1 MLFFSLCQ
9 RLIRRS
15 RSLEFL
21 PHNDHQFIM
30 SCLLVLLST
39 EIEIF
44 TYLYCHI
51 AIFSF
56 CICAG
61 AVKDSVVGEERIAKY
76 LLSLLNI
83 RKTPLHWE
91 RLVHRREEFDEEPG
105 GSCEK
110 GSRDS
115 LWRRRRFN
123 NSDAVYVE
131 VVTLSRKCTALS
143 VIIKAICLV
152 QTHMAISRTPG
163 AIKQTFLEGHQ
174 LTFRCIRFMWV

>member
-1 MLFFSLCQ
+1 ML
-9 RLIRRS
+9 
-15 RSLEFL
+15 
-21 PHNDHQFIM
+21 
-30 SCLLVLLST
+30 CLLVLLST

-44 TYLYCHI
+44 TYLYCY
-51 AIFSF
+51 IFNIVLF
-56 CICAG
+56 CLCSG

-115 LWRRRRFN
+115 LRRRRRFN
-123 NSDAVYVE
+123 NSDAVYVQ
-131 VVTLSRKCTALS
+131 VGTDQKMHC
-143 VIIKAICLV
+143 
-152 QTHMAISRTPG
+152 ISR
-163 AIKQTFLEGHQ
+163 H
-174 LTFRCIRFMWV
+174 C